1 MPTVKEEIRQT
12 RGFRNER
19 HRAIVNLMFSSTWI
33 RTSIKDFLAP
43 FNLSPQQY
51 NVLRILRGAKRPI
64 SIRTVRERML
74 DKMSDASRI
83 VNRMHRAGL
92 VVKEARSGDRRLVDI
107 ELSALGSKV
116 LEQVDRNAE
125 QMDRI
130 MDGLTDEEAGQ
141 LCDLLNKARAFQMG
155 T

>member
-1 MPTVKEEIRQT
+1 MATVKEEIKQS

-19 HRAIVNLMFSSTWI
+19 HRAIVNLLFSSTWI
-33 RTSIKDFLAP
+33 RTSIKEFLAP
-43 FNLSPQQY
+43 FDLSPQQY
-51 NVLRILRGAKRPI
+51 NVLRILRGASKPI

-83 VNRMHRAGL
+83 VNRMHRQGL

-107 ELSALGSKV
+107 ELSELGREI
-116 LEQVDRNAE
+116 LDRVEKSIE
-125 QMDRI
+125 QMDGI
-130 MDGLTDEEAGQ
+130 MDGLSDEEAGL
-141 LCDLLNKARAFQMG
+141 LCDLLNKARAFRVG